1 MIYYVDWKSQSED
14 RQRKKKSD
22 RRRKE
27 EALNMRRE
35 GSGEKAQGNKR
46 RTYASV
52 GGLKKTAKKVL
63 KPCRDTKRTK
73 IPEREERASETQQE
87 GWLREA
93 GEDGDAKPVRL
104 SAAPMSRW
112 RDQ

>member
-1 MIYYVDWKSQSED
+1 MKTKTNILLPLILSIRQASNPRRPRHTAARNKRTKKMIFYVDWKSQSED

-52 GGLKKTAKKVL
+52 GGLK
-63 KPCRDTKRTK
+63 
-73 IPEREERASETQQE
+73 
-87 GWLREA
+87 
-93 GEDGDAKPVRL
+93 
-104 SAAPMSRW
+104 
-112 RDQ
+112 

>member
-1 MIYYVDWKSQSED
+1 V
-14 RQRKKKSD
+14 KK
-22 RRRKE
+22 RKE
-27 EALNMRRE
+27 TNAEPTRVSAVLN
-35 GSGEKAQGNKR
+35 KQQ
-46 RTYASV
+46 
-52 GGLKKTAKKVL
+52 KKVL

-93 GEDGDAKPVRL
+93 GEEGDAKPVRL

-112 RDQ
+112 SDQ